1 MNGKKKLDEDV
12 EMSDG
17 EVDKEND
24 HFAQNAPQLLN
35 MVENQGIVVTQKET
49 GDRVEIDRGQEAF
62 YALLANEMNA
72 MAIKKDIDI
81 AEVHRIFYQVSCK
94 REKLSDAIDGTIKV
108 WTTLEDLALKN
119 DK

>member
-1 MNGKKKLDEDV
+1 
-12 EMSDG
+12 
-17 EVDKEND
+17 
-24 HFAQNAPQLLN
+24 
-35 MVENQGIVVTQKET
+35 
-49 GDRVEIDRGQEAF
+49 
-62 YALLANEMNA
+62 

-119 DK
+119 DKQSKAY